1 MKSIIFLVPL
11 LALAA
16 CEGSIA
22 DAVGEAATGTTSS
35 FSDGSPIGSSASNP
49 GTFAGVTL
57 AGPDNII
64 FTTGEEFSI
73 RAEGDSEAIEQ
84 LRYKI
89 SGDEIKI
96 GRDSDGKSWGDSG
109 EATIYISAPSLKSA
123 KLAGSGNMEI
133 DAMTTDSTQLSIAG
147 SGNIR
152 VANIETPSLSSK
164 IAGSGNLTL
173 AGTTESVDISIAG
186 SGDISGKDLK
196 AASAS
201 ISVAGSG
208 DVELSSDGS
217 VDAKVMGSGDVR
229 IHGKAKCKSRAMGSG
244 DITCG

>member
-1 MKSIIFLVPL
+1 MKNIMFLAPL

-16 CEGSIA
+16 CEGSIV
-22 DAVGEAATGTTSS
+22 DAVGEAATGASS
-35 FSDGSPIGSSASNP
+35 FSDGTAIGTSASNP
-49 GTFAGVTL
+49 GAFEGVTL

-64 FTTGEEFSI
+64 FTTGAEFSI
-73 RAEGDSEAIEQ
+73 RAEGDAEAIEQ
-84 LRYKI
+84 LRYSI
-89 SGDEIKI
+89 SGDQIKI
-96 GRDSDGKSWGDSG
+96 GRESKGMSWNDSG
-109 EATIYISAPSLKSA
+109 KATIYVSAPALKSA
-123 KLAGSGNMEI
+123 KLAGSGDMEI
-133 DAMTTDSTQLSIAG
+133 DAMTTDSTKLSIAG

-152 VANIETPSLSSK
+152 VANIDTESLDSK
-164 IAGSGNLTL
+164 IAGSGSLNL
-173 AGTTESVDISIAG
+173 AGTAESVDISIAG

-229 IHGKAKCKSRAMGSG
+229 IHGNAKCKSRAMGSG